1 MPLKSEAAQREYD
14 RIYKRMK
21 RAGIPG
27 TPITLEKDINNV
39 GIVHEKLIMLEKQVI
54 ELQKQI
60 DLLKQEQHTTDL
72 NNSLKQKE
80 V

>member
-39 GIVHEKLIMLEKQVI
+39 GAMYERIIKLEKQI
-54 ELQKQI
+54 EELHT
-60 DLLKQEQHTTDL
+60 LLKQEQQKVDL
-72 NNSLKQKE
+72 INKQE
-80 V
+80 